1 MLALHCKR
9 AQRPSGIELV
19 LQAECVRQLLEAS
32 GRRILCSRHPHQ
44 NGSLIGTASL
54 SAECAFAVL
63 PQNLEGISSLTLDLK
78 DGSIW
83 GSAGKLGVAV
93 SLVSE
98 RLRPA

>member
-1 MLALHCKR
+1 M
-9 AQRPSGIELV
+9 
-19 LQAECVRQLLEAS
+19 
-32 GRRILCSRHPHQ
+32 LCSRNHHQ
-44 NGSLIGTASL
+44 NGSLIDIAPL

-93 SLVSE
+93 SLVTE
-98 RLRPA
+98 RPRPA